1 MQGIIDIF
9 RRLCL
14 EKHADKHAA
23 AEEEEEAAAAA
34 RGGGGLE
41 EDAGAGAVHYDD
53 ARLEGLLLRLQVG

>member
-14 EKHADKHAA
+14 EKHAGA
-23 AEEEEEAAAAA
+23 AEEEKEPVAA
-34 RGGGGLE
+34 RGRGGLD
-41 EDAGAGAVHYDD
+41 EDAGAAAVYYDD